1 MPQDPGPVTDP
12 AYDPTDYPPF
22 AVTVDL
28 VVLTVAEQG
37 LSVLAVRRGEQ
48 PFADRWA
55 LPGGFVKPEESLG
68 DAAVRELAE
77 ETGLGLEV
85 AGQDSHGVPDHGVQ
99 PLLGVPRPALS
110 PGH

>member
-1 MPQDPGPVTDP
+1 MPQHLDPD
-12 AYDPTDYPPF
+12 YDPSAYPPF

-37 LSVLAVRRGEQ
+37 LSVLAVRRGEA

-55 LPGGFVKPEESLG
+55 LPGGCGKPDESLG

-77 ETGLGLEV
+77 ETGLGLQLAAQDRQGGPDQGV
-85 AGQDSHGVPDHGVQ
+85 ADRDTP
-99 PLLGVPRPALS
+99 
-110 PGH
+110 